1 MTTAFKTA
9 TDFRKSLEARLKSV
23 AEKTNQD
30 LQRIRRKVA
39 FERLLAR
46 IFYHEADG
54 FVLKGGYAM
63 ELRFRAARA
72 TKDIDLTCLHR
83 TGTNDSLM
91 EAVIVRE
98 LRELA
103 TVDLKDY
110 FTFGIGESRMDLD
123 NAPYGGARYSV
134 TSFIDRRLFVRF
146 QLDVGADV
154 VVDEIEQVDGSDWLE
169 YCGIKTPR
177 MRMISIE
184 QQLAEKLHAYS
195 LPREEKLNSRVK
207 DLIDMLLLIEHRNI
221 NASTF
226 KQTIQK
232 VFKVRKTHSLPTSLN
247 KPPKEWITLYETL
260 AHECGIKQTME
271 QAFDQINQFYLQ
283 YTGHDSRIG
292 IKRNHLLRNA
302 SSAAGVGRGSG

>member
-1 MTTAFKTA
+1 MTTTFKTA
-9 TDFRKSLEARLKSV
+9 TDFRKSLEARLKSIS
-23 AEKTNQD
+23 EKTNQD
-30 LQRIRRKVA
+30 LQRLRRKVA

-46 IFYHEADG
+46 IFHQDADG

-63 ELRFRAARA
+63 ELRFSTARA

-83 TGTNDSLM
+83 TSISESLM

-98 LRELA
+98 LREL
-103 TVDLKDY
+103 TKLDLEDY
-110 FTFGIGESRMDLD
+110 FTFEVGESRMDLD

-134 TSFIDRRLFVRF
+134 SSFVDRRLFVRF

-154 VVDEIEQVDGSDWLE
+154 IADEIEQVDGSNWLE

-221 NASTF
+221 NVDAF

-232 VFKVRKTHSLPTSLN
+232 VFKGRKTHSLPASVIE
-247 KPPKEWITLYETL
+247 PPKEWITLYQSL
-260 AHECGIKQTME
+260 ADECGIKQTMA
-271 QAFDQINQFYLQ
+271 QSFSQINQFYLQ
-283 YTGHDSRIG
+283 HVAILEKKSIES
-292 IKRNHLLRNA
+292 L
-302 SSAAGVGRGSG
+302 

>member
-1 MTTAFKTA
+1 MTTVFKTA

-30 LQRIRRKVA
+30 LQRVRRKVA

-46 IFYHEADG
+46 IFHQGSDG

-63 ELRFRAARA
+63 ELRFTAARA

-83 TGTNDSLM
+83 TGIDESLM
-91 EAVIVRE
+91 ETVIIREIRE
-98 LRELA
+98 LVKL
-103 TVDLKDY
+103 DLEDY
-110 FTFGIGESRMDLD
+110 FSFEVSESRMDLD

-134 TSFIDRRLFVRF
+134 SSFVDRRLFVRF

-154 VVDEIEQVDGSDWLE
+154 IADEIEQVNSSDWLE

-207 DLIDMLLLIEHRNI
+207 DLIDMLLLTEHRSI
-221 NASTF
+221 DVGTF
-226 KQTIQK
+226 RKTIQK
-232 VFKVRKTHSLPTSLN
+232 VFNTRKTHSLPVSLSE
-247 KPPKEWITLYETL
+247 PPKTWTTLYRTL
-260 AHECGIKQTME
+260 ANECGINLTMP
-271 QAFDQINQFYLQ
+271 QAFGQINQFYLQ
-283 YTGHDSRIG
+283 HVVS
-292 IKRNHLLRNA
+292 
-302 SSAAGVGRGSG
+302 

>member
-1 MTTAFKTA
+1 MEIVFKTA
-9 TDFRKSLEARLKSV
+9 TDFRKSLEARLKSI
-23 AEKTNQD
+23 ANKTNQD
-30 LQRIRRKVA
+30 LQRVRRKVA

-46 IFYHEADG
+46 IFYQDSHG

-63 ELRFRAARA
+63 ELRFSTARA

-83 TGTNDSLM
+83 IGTSDSPM

-103 TVDLKDY
+103 KLDIEDY
-110 FTFGIGESRMDLD
+110 FTFEVGESRMDLD

-134 TSFIDRRLFVRF
+134 SSFVDRRLFVRF

-154 VVDEIEQVDGSDWLE
+154 IIDEIEQVDGINWLE

-221 NASTF
+221 NVGAF

-232 VFKVRKTHSLPTSLN
+232 VFKARKTHSLPASLSE
-247 KPPKEWITLYETL
+247 PPKEWVSLYQAL
-260 AHECGIKQTME
+260 ADECGIKQSMLQT
-271 QAFDQINQFYLQ
+271 FSQINRFYLQ
-283 YTGHDSRIG
+283 HVGSREEEVI
-292 IKRNHLLRNA
+292 LRP
-302 SSAAGVGRGSG
+302 

>member
-1 MTTAFKTA
+1 MTTTFKTA
-9 TDFRKSLEARLKSV
+9 TDFRKSLEARLKSI

-30 LQRIRRKVA
+30 LQRLRRKVA

-46 IFYHEADG
+46 IFHQDADG

-83 TGTNDSLM
+83 TGTSDSLM
-91 EAVIVRE
+91 EAVIIRE
-98 LRELA
+98 LREL
-103 TVDLKDY
+103 VKLDLEDY
-110 FTFGIGESRMDLD
+110 FTFEVGESRMNLD
-123 NAPYGGARYSV
+123 NAPYGGTRYSV
-134 TSFIDRRLFVRF
+134 SSFVDRRLFVRF

-195 LPREEKLNSRVK
+195 LPREEKLNSRAK
-207 DLIDMLLLIEHRNI
+207 DLIDMLLLIEHRHI
-221 NASTF
+221 NADAF

-232 VFKVRKTHSLPTSLN
+232 VFKARKTHSLPASLN
-247 KPPKEWITLYETL
+247 EPPKEWIILYQVH
-260 AHECGIKQTME
+260 ADECGIKLTMS
-271 QAFDQINQFYLQ
+271 QVFGQIKQFYLQ
-283 YTGHDSRIG
+283 HVTS
-292 IKRNHLLRNA
+292 
-302 SSAAGVGRGSG
+302 